1 MPECLANDVRIHY
14 EMIGEG
20 KPVIM
25 IHGFSPDS
33 RLMIG
38 CMEPLFKNGKGYRRI
53 YFDLPGMGRT
63 KDYQNI
69 GGSNDMLET
78 VLAFIDLII
87 PNQSFLIAGE
97 SYGGYLAQAIIE
109 RRKEQVDGA
118 AFICPVIVPESEK
131 RSLPEH
137 AVIYRDKHF
146 FEKLSDEEKD
156 DFSSM
161 GVVLDEHVWERYKKE
176 ILSGCNCADDGFLAK
191 IKQHYRLTLNTEHLL
206 FEKPSLFLLG
216 RQDAVVGYKDALEI
230 IEHYPRAT
238 FAVLDRAG
246 HNLQIEQEGLFNV
259 LVNEWLDRVSEA
271 ERPE

>member
-38 CMEPLFKNGKGYRRI
+38 CMEPLFKDREGYQRI
-53 YFDLPGMGRT
+53 YFDLPGMGKT
-63 KDYQNI
+63 ENYENVA
-69 GGSNDMLET
+69 GSDDMLET
-78 VLAFIDLII
+78 VLEFIDQII

-97 SYGGYLAQAIIE
+97 SYGGYLAQAVIE
-109 RRKEQVDGA
+109 KKKAQIDGA
-118 AFICPVIVPESEK
+118 AFICPVIIPEAEQ
-131 RSLPEH
+131 RELPEH
-137 AVIYRDKHF
+137 AVIYEDKNF
-146 FEKLSDEEKD
+146 LGKLSDEEKA

-176 ILSGCNCADDGFLAK
+176 IQSGCNCADDGFLAK
-191 IKQHYRLTLNTEHLL
+191 IKQHYRLTLNIDHLF

-230 IEHYPRAT
+230 IEHYPKAT

-246 HNLQIEQEGLFNV
+246 HNLQIEQEGPFNV

-271 ERPE
+271 ERSE